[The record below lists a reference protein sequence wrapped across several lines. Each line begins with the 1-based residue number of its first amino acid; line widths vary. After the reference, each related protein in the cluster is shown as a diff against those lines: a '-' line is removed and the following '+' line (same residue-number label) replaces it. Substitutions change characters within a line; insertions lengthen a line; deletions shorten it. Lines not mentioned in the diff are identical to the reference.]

1 MLYLEIYKYEYR
13 TAFIKIYVK
22 TYIYFYYSR
31 GTDIRL
37 PQFTPSSRLATS
49 KYNLVIILLLL
60 QNKFCYVKCIIRI
73 NFSYCRHKWEV
84 SAQDIDIDDFSS
96 LESPRLQYASWLPS
110 SAKSSHSGSAIV
122 FVENYSIYYIPD
134 VGKYEKREIFPI
146 SSSEEVTDAVIHGIP
161 DWIYEGK

>member
-1 MLYLEIYKYEYR
+1 MIPN
-13 TAFIKIYVK
+13 IC
-22 TYIYFYYSR
+22 YF
-31 GTDIRL
+31 
-37 PQFTPSSRLATS
+37 
-49 KYNLVIILLLL
+49 
-60 QNKFCYVKCIIRI
+60 
-73 NFSYCRHKWEV
+73 RHKWEV

-161 DWIYEGK
+161 DWIYEGKRSTHERREMHLNDYPSYPIKTYITERLNSQLQNR